1 MDTADGS
8 QGAEGWTAAVRR
20 RVRLGRL
27 LPLGGPQDGAWIAET
42 AAADVLREAVASAW
56 PAPVLGELRLSVA
69 DPDAAP
75 APGVE
80 PPPSALPP
88 GPLRIE
94 GTLAAPA
101 DRPLPASADAL
112 RAALLTAARERLGL
126 RVDEVDLRV
135 TELLEGAPE
144 RAAPEPAE
152 VRGTPAENAAGRAAA
167 GVTGVAA
174 LTRVLGPAVHT
185 GDGSVRVEL
194 AAQHGHR
201 ALDVAR
207 AVRAAVGA
215 AVDGSPPVA
224 VLVTAVAPGTGPD
237 GPAVG

>member
-8 QGAEGWTAAVRR
+8 QRAEGWTAAVRR

-27 LPLGGPQDGAWIAET
+27 LPLGGPDDGAWIAER
-42 AAADVLREAVASAW
+42 AAVAVLREAVAGAW

-69 DPDAAP
+69 DPEAAP

-126 RVDEVDLRV
+126 RVAEVDLRV
-135 TELLEGAPE
+135 TELLDEAPG
-144 RAAPEPAE
+144 RVAPEPVE
-152 VRGTPAENAAGRAAA
+152 VRGVPARSAAERAAA

-174 LTRVLGPAVHT
+174 LTGVLGPAVHT
-185 GDGSVRVEL
+185 GGGSVRVEL
-194 AAQHGHR
+194 AVEGGGR
-201 ALDVAR
+201 TLDVTR

-215 AVDGSPPVA
+215 AVDGAPPVA
-224 VLVTAVAPGTGPD
+224 VLVTAVAPGADTG
-237 GPAVG
+237 GPGPV